1 MKYMIHIDIN
11 GIDIDSL
18 EKVLSA
24 SFPDSN
30 YVIEG
35 KTLIFDSISK
45 RHELLV
51 RQVLSVLFAS
61 AKFQSNRPNYPSK
74 YILDNNRIFYRE
86 DIHHTLLA
94 RGDLVWI
101 GEGLAVL
108 SGDLLRVKRALEKY
122 WFDYAI
128 SELKATEIENPAL
141 WSSEVAEK
149 SKYLTDFP
157 HEATFILG
165 AKRDNISIGNVE
177 KLVSQ
182 ENFLLHDINLSDA
195 LPSLSLVGFC
205 QPSVCTSCYY
215 AIGKRMS
222 ASNEI
227 YTTYNRVFRNE
238 GTKSLERLLS
248 FSVRDIMVVG
258 NDAFVRETRDVFLK
272 KALRF
277 IEELNFEAKIISA
290 TDPFFATKSSKI
302 FMQKTGD
309 LKHEIQAWVP
319 FEKKAIAVGSI
330 NLHLDTFGRRFS
342 MKNQD
347 DFSFS
352 SCFGIGFER
361 LTYALFS
368 QNGPNLLEWDETL
381 LERLALI

>member
-1 MKYMIHIDIN
+1 
-11 GIDIDSL
+11 
-18 EKVLSA
+18 
-24 SFPDSN
+24 
-30 YVIEG
+30 
-35 KTLIFDSISK
+35 
-45 RHELLV
+45 
-51 RQVLSVLFAS
+51 
-61 AKFQSNRPNYPSK
+61 
-74 YILDNNRIFYRE
+74 
-86 DIHHTLLA
+86 
-94 RGDLVWI
+94 LVWI